1 MSLDQVT
8 VCLKPVL
15 WHAIY
20 IRAERGHRTNVVIVN
35 FEHITPSSRDSTV
48 YFEHVFVFWV

>member
-1 MSLDQVT
+1 MTLDQVT